1 MSLNQPSVAVVIIHW
16 NKRLL
21 LEQFLPS
28 VLASTYEN
36 LQIIV
41 ADNAS
46 TDDSV
51 AFLQSNYPQVKVVQL
66 SENFGY
72 AGGYN
77 EALKWVQADY
87 YILLN
92 NDVEVSPNWIEPV
105 ISWMESDPKIAAAQP
120 KLLQYNNRNYFE
132 YAGAAGGYIDHL
144 GYIFCRGRLFENMEI
159 DKGQYDD
166 NVPVFWASGA
176 CLFVRAKA
184 FHEVGGFDE
193 HFFAHMEEVDL
204 CWRLQLAGYQNWY
217 VGNSTVY
224 HLGGS
229 TLQQGNPKKTYLNFR
244 NSLQMLLKNSATST
258 LFWLI
263 PVRSTLDLL
272 SSFYFIKNRNFK
284 DSKAVHLA
292 HSHFFFKWGKW
303 WKKRKTVAPQK
314 SVKNLY
320 GVYPKSIVFAH
331 FLGKIGQFNALP
343 NVAEF
348 IGLNQHKL
356 TKKTE

>member
-1 MSLNQPSVAVVIIHW
+1 MKYPSVAVVIIHW
-16 NKRLL
+16 NKREL

-28 VLASTYEN
+28 VVASTYPN
-36 LQIIV
+36 LKIIV

-46 TDDSV
+46 TDNSV
-51 AFLQSNYPQVKVVQL
+51 SYLFKNFPTVEVIQL
-66 SENFGY
+66 HENFGY

-77 EALKWVQADY
+77 QALKLVQADY

-92 NDVEVSPNWIEPV
+92 NDVEVTPNWIEPV
-105 ISWMESDPKIAAAQP
+105 IEWMDKNPKIAAAQP
-120 KLLQYNNRNYFE
+120 KLLQYNNRSYFE
-132 YAGAAGGYIDHL
+132 YAGAAGGFMDHL
-144 GYIFCRGRLFENMEI
+144 GYVFCRGRIFEKTEQ
-159 DKGQYDD
+159 DLGQYND
-166 NVPVFWASGA
+166 NIPVFWASGA
-176 CLFVRAKA
+176 CLFVKANA

-217 VGNSTVY
+217 VGASTVY

-244 NSLQMLLKNSATST
+244 NSLQMLLKNSSAFT

-272 SSFYFIKNRNFK
+272 SSFYFIKSGNFK

-303 WKKRKTVAPQK
+303 WKKRKSVSPQK
-314 SVKNLY
+314 SVQDLY
-320 GVYPKSIVFAH
+320 GIYPKSIVFAH
-331 FLGKIGQFNALP
+331 FLNKINAFGKLP
-343 NVAEF
+343 NITQF
-348 IGLNQHKL
+348 IGLNQNKI

>member
-1 MSLNQPSVAVVIIHW
+1 MSIYQASVAVVIIHW
-16 NKRLL
+16 NKREL

-28 VLASTYEN
+28 VIGSSYPN
-36 LQIIV
+36 LQIII

-51 AFLQSNYPQVKVVQL
+51 AFVKSNFPSVGIIQL
-66 SENFGY
+66 KENLGY

-77 EALKWVQADY
+77 QALKEVQADY
-87 YILLN
+87 YVLLN
-92 NDVEVSPNWIEPV
+92 NDVEVTPNWIEPV
-105 ISWMESDPKIAAAQP
+105 ISWMEQDPKIAAAQP
-120 KLLQYNNRNYFE
+120 KLLQYNQRDYFE
-132 YAGAAGGYIDHL
+132 YAGAAGGFMDQL
-144 GYIFCRGRLFENMEI
+144 GYIFCRGRLFENMEK
-159 DKGQYDD
+159 DEGQY
-166 NVPVFWASGA
+166 NNNIPVFWASGA
-176 CLFVRAKA
+176 CFFVKSKA

-217 VGNSTVY
+217 VGNSSVY

-244 NSLQMLLKNSATST
+244 NSLQMLLKNSSVNN
-258 LFWLI
+258 LIWLI

-292 HSHFFFKWGKW
+292 HTHFFFRWGKW
-303 WKKRKTVAPQK
+303 WKKRKDNK
-314 SVKNLY
+314 SHKKLADLV
-320 GVYPKSIVFAH
+320 GVFPGSIVYTYFIKKVSKFSKLPH
-331 FLGKIGQFNALP
+331 IQKFMEQNTSKI
-343 NVAEF
+343 
-348 IGLNQHKL
+348 
-356 TKKTE
+356 TKKT